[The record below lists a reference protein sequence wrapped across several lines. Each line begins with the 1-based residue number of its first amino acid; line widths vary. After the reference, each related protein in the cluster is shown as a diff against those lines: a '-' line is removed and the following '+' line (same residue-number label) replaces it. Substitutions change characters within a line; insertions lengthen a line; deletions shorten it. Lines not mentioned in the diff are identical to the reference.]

1 MDQRLQ
7 ILFKEY
13 DALRAEILVRI
24 NNMFQILGVAGTLTV
39 LGLPWLWSKG
49 LTTPFWVSLGLMAV
63 LLFGLWLLIH
73 VEMARAA
80 FRIREIEEAVNAIAN
95 AELLRW
101 ESRWGRANS
110 WIVTFFINQPPPAI
124 EK

>member
-49 LTTPFWVSLGLMAV
+49 LTTPFWVPLA
-63 LLFGLWLLIH
+63 
-73 VEMARAA
+73 
-80 FRIREIEEAVNAIAN
+80 
-95 AELLRW
+95 
-101 ESRWGRANS
+101 
-110 WIVTFFINQPPPAI
+110 
-124 EK
+124 